1 MIFSYPRFAVRSRI
15 MWHLIHR
22 TQFLFERVTTDMTL
36 AEWTIVGLALV
47 AVGSMCLRGHASANL

>member
-1 MIFSYPRFAVRSRI
+1 

-22 TQFLFERVTTDMTL
+22 TQLLFERVTTDMTL